1 MVFTCS
7 SSSEGV
13 WVLRVGNLRFRVR
26 WLKFDVKG
34 FGFYVWGSKFE
45 VLGSGFIVVGFGVWG
60 VWVGKL
66 LVNGL
71 ECKR

>member
-13 WVLRVGNLRFRVR
+13 WVLGVGNLRFRVR
-26 WLKFDVKG
+26 WLNFDVKG

-45 VLGSGFIVVGFGVWG
+45 VLCSGFIVLGFGIWG
-60 VWVGKL
+60 VWVVKL